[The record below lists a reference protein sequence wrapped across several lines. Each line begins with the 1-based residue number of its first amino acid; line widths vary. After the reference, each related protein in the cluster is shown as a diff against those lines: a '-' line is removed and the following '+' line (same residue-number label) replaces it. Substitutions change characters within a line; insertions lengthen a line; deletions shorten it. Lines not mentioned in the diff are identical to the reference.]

1 METILIKHI
10 KNENGMALALV
21 LMIFAVVSIIAA
33 TGLTIALS
41 QTKQSVSNQ
50 NYVEAYYVARSA
62 TDVVSA
68 DIINKIIEL
77 NNMQRSTPEE
87 TLVFEAFKAK
97 VDKMLTTSIV
107 TVDGIVPGN
116 PVQSNVIVTT
126 NMAGQKLVVV
136 STTYVKDGRSSTA
149 KVQLGMIS
157 PQTITVSGVK
167 SVIYSWG
174 DINIG
179 NNLTVVGDA
188 NIAYGGTTAQ
198 IKDNV
203 LKAEQSLRNN
213 VDIITPPALGIK
225 TGSTLYSSNKST
237 ININSDFNGS
247 YGVVEGNYFD
257 WNVDTSLGDVI
268 LIFDQLTINQAST
281 INVTGA
287 NNLYIYLKENNANT
301 GITPLFN
308 AKNNFSIISG
318 IGTPKTYII
327 SYTKSMQDIYNSTG
341 AINVAP
347 NLLIPL
353 DTVYIKNSAE
363 LDAFFYLPGCDF
375 KIEEGPTIIGS
386 IFAGKFTIGNSAN
399 IKFESYATNSVLNVF
414 NTSTS
419 QTKTIETF
427 VFTDSS
433 ANIKR
438 LWVK

>member
-1 METILIKHI
+1 MLSRYIINK
-10 KNENGMALALV
+10 KGMALALV

-50 NYVEAYYVARSA
+50 KYVEAYYFARSA

-68 DIINKIIEL
+68 DLINNIIKL
-77 NNMQRSTPEE
+77 NNMQPDVNSTTEE
-87 TLVFEAFKAK
+87 ALTFEAFKAD

-116 PVQSNVIVTT
+116 SVQSNVIVT
-126 NMAGQKLVVV
+126 NMDGQKLVAV

-157 PQTITVSGVK
+157 PQAITVSGAK
-167 SVIYSWG
+167 SAIYSWG

-198 IKDNV
+198 IKDKDLEAEHSV
-203 LKAEQSLRNN
+203 RDVDFVIPPVFSGLKNKN
-213 VDIITPPALGIK
+213 
-225 TGSTLYSSNKST
+225 TLYSSNQNTVVS
-237 ININSDFNGS
+237 INNSFN
-247 YGVVEGNYFD
+247 
-257 WNVDTSLGDVI
+257 WNVNTGLGDVI
-268 LIFDQLTINQAST
+268 LIFNQLTINKDST
-281 INVTGA
+281 INVTGG
-287 NNLYIYLKENNANT
+287 NNLYIYIVEDPDKT
-301 GITPLFN
+301 PDSITPLFD
-308 AKNNFSIISG
+308 AKNNFSVISTSG
-318 IGTPKTYII
+318 VPKTYMI
-327 SYTKSMQDIYNSTG
+327 SYTKSMQDIYNSIG
-341 AINVAP
+341 EISAP
-347 NLLIPL
+347 SSSLAPL
-353 DTVYIKNSAE
+353 DTTNIKNSAE
-363 LDAFFYLPGCDF
+363 LDVFFYLPGCNF
-375 KIEEGPTIIGS
+375 TIEQGNPTMKGS

-399 IKFESYATNSVLNVF
+399 VSYQSYEANSILSLF

-419 QTKTIETF
+419 QTKIIETF
-427 VFTDSS
+427 VFSDSS